1 MTKFASSVMQLAV
14 SQDTPE
20 IAHMTIYGDIRG
32 GIDWGKLDDGVSTK
46 TGSAN
51 VADALSKLPASTKA
65 IEVHINSYGGEVAE
79 GVAIYNA
86 LRNSGKEI
94 ATVCDGF
101 ACSIASVIFMAGSK
115 RIMRPASLLMLH
127 NPSSIAAGTS
137 KDLRKSAD
145 DLDVICELSKTA
157 YLKGGKIDADT
168 LTSAMDAET
177 WVAPEKAVEWGLAT
191 DIEDGE
197 SDSDEPTQSAAQSV
211 MQRLLQKNA
220 EITLDDFAKSLT
232 KYLKKNLR
240 SSAFISKQQEPAP
253 EPEQDYDTQPEP
265 KHELELEPEQD
276 ADAELQE
283 KTQQEEKS
291 LIQRL
296 VKILD

>member
-1 MTKFASSVMQLAV
+1 MTKFASSIMQLAV

-20 IAHMTIYGDIRG
+20 IARMTIYGDIRG

-127 NPSSIAAGTS
+127 NPSSFAVGTS

-191 DIEDGE
+191 DIEDGSPE
-197 SDSDEPTQSAAQSV
+197 SDEPTQSAAQSV

-220 EITLDDFAKSLT
+220 EITLDDFAES
-232 KYLKKNLR
+232 LKKHLR
-240 SSAFISKQQEPAP
+240 QSLRLNASTPKQQEP
-253 EPEQDYDTQPEP
+253 EQDRDTQSKS

-276 ADAELQE
+276 ADAEPQE

>member
-51 VADALSKLPASTKA
+51 VADALLKLPASTKA

-191 DIEDGE
+191 DVEDGE

-232 KYLKKNLR
+232 KYLRMDLEPN
-240 SSAFISKQQEPAP
+240 AFTPNQQ

-265 KHELELEPEQD
+265 EPKHELEPEQD
-276 ADAELQE
+276 ADAEPQQ
-283 KTQQEEKS
+283 KAQQEEKS

>member
-86 LRNSGKEI
+86 LRGSGKEI
-94 ATVCDGF
+94 VTVCDGF

-115 RIMRPASLLMLH
+115 RIMRSASLLMLH

-211 MQRLLQKNA
+211 MQRLLQKNT

-232 KYLKKNLR
+232 KYFRMDLEPN
-240 SSAFISKQQEPAP
+240 AFIPKQQ
-253 EPEQDYDTQPEP
+253 EPEQDYDHDVQPEP

-276 ADAELQE
+276 ADAEPQQ
-283 KTQQEEKS
+283 KAQQEEKS

>member
-1 MTKFASSVMQLAV
+1 MTKFASSAMQLAV

-46 TGSAN
+46 TSSAS
-51 VADALSKLPASTKA
+51 VADALSKLPVSTKA

-101 ACSIASVIFMAGSK
+101 ACSIASVVFMAGSK

-127 NPSSIAAGTS
+127 NPSSFAAGTS

-191 DIEDGE
+191 DIEDGG

-211 MQRLLQKNA
+211 MQKLLQKNA
-220 EITLDDFAKSLT
+220 EITLDDFAE
-232 KYLKKNLR
+232 YLKKNLR
-240 SSAFISKQQEPAP
+240 LNAFTPKQQEPGQDPDLQPQPDP
-253 EPEQDYDTQPEP
+253 EPDPEP
-265 KHELELEPEQD
+265 DPD
-276 ADAELQE
+276 P
-283 KTQQEEKS
+283 QQEET
-291 LIQRL
+291 LTQRL

>member
-1 MTKFASSVMQLAV
+1 MTKFASSIMQLAV

-20 IAHMTIYGDIRG
+20 IARMTIYGDVRS
-32 GIDWGKLDDGVSTK
+32 GIDWGKFDDGVSTQ
-46 TGSAN
+46 TSSVG

-115 RIMRPASLLMLH
+115 RVMRPASLLMLH
-127 NPSSIAAGTS
+127 NPSSFAVGTS

-191 DIEDGE
+191 DIEDGSPE
-197 SDSDEPTQSAAQSV
+197 SDEPTQSAAQSV

-220 EITLDDFAKSLT
+220 EITLDDFAES
-232 KYLKKNLR
+232 LKKHLR
-240 SSAFISKQQEPAP
+240 QSLRLNASTPKQQEP
-253 EPEQDYDTQPEP
+253 EQDRDTQSKS
-265 KHELELEPEQD
+265 KHELEPEQD
-276 ADAELQE
+276 ADAEPQQ

>member
-32 GIDWGKLDDGVSTK
+32 GIDWGALDGGVSTK
-46 TGSAN
+46 TDSAS
-51 VADALSKLPASTKA
+51 VADAIAKLPASTKS

-94 ATVCDGF
+94 TTVCDGF

-127 NPSSIAAGTS
+127 NPSSFAVGTS
-137 KDLRKSAD
+137 KDLRKQAD

-157 YLKGGKIDADT
+157 YLKGGKLDADT

-177 WVAPEKAVEWGLAT
+177 WVAPDQAVEWGLAT
-191 DIEDGE
+191 GIEDGG
-197 SDSDEPTQSAAQSV
+197 SDSDEPTQSAAQAV
-211 MQRLLQKNA
+211 MQKLLQEDRSHIVKIGSPTIELKLEDLVERFMANQKMNVFA
-220 EITLDDFAKSLT
+220 SDPQEQEQGQDHDPKPQLD
-232 KYLKKNLR
+232 
-240 SSAFISKQQEPAP
+240 P
-253 EPEQDYDTQPEP
+253 EHDPESDPDPDP
-265 KHELELEPEQD
+265 
-276 ADAELQE
+276 
-283 KTQQEEKS
+283 QQEET
-291 LIQRL
+291 LVQRL
-296 VKILD
+296 VKILN